1 MNTQATPTLPVIV
14 IGAGPVGLLCALEL
28 ARRKVP
34 VLVLETE
41 PSTTLDLR
49 AGTFHPP
56 TLEMLQPEGVADAML
71 ETGIKVRHWQSR
83 DRQYGLIAQWDL
95 DLLKNDTAY
104 PFRLHLEQH
113 RLTPILLDKLKVY
126 SHAQVLFGHE
136 FVELTQTADQVQ
148 ASARTAAGVVQFKGS
163 HLIGA
168 DGGRSAVR
176 KSADIEFDGYT
187 WPERY
192 TVISTPFDFEP
203 LGYADN
209 AYISDPEQWL
219 AFFRMPDAG
228 PPGLWRM
235 TTPVTDELSD
245 EEVLAPAFAQRTIN
259 RIIGAPAPSTYP
271 IVHQSVYRV
280 HQRVAKRFRVGRV
293 LLAGDSAHVN
303 NPLGGFGLNSGIHD
317 AVNLGDKL
325 ARVWHGSA
333 SADLLDLYHR
343 QRHTVAMEYV
353 QTLSVK
359 NKKNLEEKD
368 LPTRLARFEELRQ
381 TVADPVKARAYLLMS
396 SMINSIARANAIT

>member
-1 MNTQATPTLPVIV
+1 MTTTSSVDPVIIV
-14 IGAGPVGLLCALEL
+14 GAGPVGLLCALEL
-28 ARRKVP
+28 ARRQVP
-34 VLVLETE
+34 VMVLETE

-71 ETGIKVRHWQSR
+71 EVGIQVRHWQAR
-83 DRQYGLIAQWDL
+83 DREYGLIAQWDL
-95 DLLKNDTAY
+95 DLLKNDTPY

-113 RLTPILLDKLKVY
+113 RLTPILLSKLKAY
-126 SHAQVLFGHE
+126 SHAQVLFSHE
-136 FVELTQTADQVQ
+136 FVSLEQSDEQVL
-148 ASARTAAGVVQFKGS
+148 ATARTAQGQVRIRGRY
-163 HLIGA
+163 LIGA
-168 DGGRSAVR
+168 DGGRSPVR
-176 KSADIEFDGYT
+176 KSAGLAFDGYT

-192 TVISTPFDFEP
+192 TVVSTTYDFEP

-235 TTPVTDELSD
+235 TLPVTDELSD
-245 EEVLAPAFAQRTIN
+245 EEVLAPAFAHRAIN
-259 RIIGAPAPSTYP
+259 RIIGAPAGSTYP

-280 HQRVAKRFRVGRV
+280 HQRVANCFRAGRV

-317 AVNLGDKL
+317 AVNLGEKL
-325 ARVWHGSA
+325 ARVYHGQA
-333 SADLLDLYHR
+333 SAELLDLYDR
-343 QRHTVAMEYV
+343 QRRTVAMEYV
-353 QTLSVK
+353 QNLSVK

>member
-1 MNTQATPTLPVIV
+1 MNSRTHDTLPVLV

-28 ARRKVP
+28 ARRQVP
-34 VLVLETE
+34 VTVLETE
-41 PSTTLDLR
+41 PGTTLDLR

-71 ETGIKVRHWQSR
+71 AAGIHVRYWQSR
-83 DRQYGLIAQWDL
+83 DREHGLIAQWDL
-95 DLLKNDTAY
+95 DLLRHDTPY

-113 RLTPILLDKLKVY
+113 RLTPILLDKLRVY
-126 SHAQVLFGHE
+126 PHAQVLFSHE
-136 FVELTQTADQVQ
+136 FVELRQTDDHVEAT
-148 ASARTAAGVVQFKGS
+148 ARTAQGLVQLRGS
-163 HLIGA
+163 YLVGA

-176 KSADIEFDGYT
+176 KSAGIDFEGYT

-192 TVISTPFDFEP
+192 TVVSTSFDFEP

-235 TTPVTDELSD
+235 TMPVTDELSD
-245 EEVLAPAFAQRTIN
+245 EHVLAPAYAHQAIN
-259 RIIGAPAPSTYP
+259 RIIGAPASATYP
-271 IVHQSVYRV
+271 VVHQSVYRV
-280 HQRVAKRFRVGRV
+280 HQRVAGKFRVGRV

-317 AVNLGDKL
+317 AVNLGEKL
-325 ARVWHGSA
+325 APVFHGRA
-333 SADLLDLYHR
+333 PVELLDLYER
-343 QRHTVAMEYV
+343 QRRTVAMEYV
-353 QTLSVK
+353 QNLSVK

-368 LPTRLARFEELRQ
+368 LPTRLARFEELRA
-381 TVADPVKARAYLLMS
+381 TVRDPDKARAYLLMS
-396 SMINSIARANAIT
+396 SMINSIRRANAIT

>member
-1 MNTQATPTLPVIV
+1 MTTTSSVDPVIIV
-14 IGAGPVGLLCALEL
+14 GAGPVGLLCALEL
-28 ARRKVP
+28 ARRQVP
-34 VLVLETE
+34 VTVLETE

-71 ETGIKVRHWQSR
+71 EVGIQVRHWQAR
-83 DRQYGLIAQWDL
+83 DREYGLIAQWDL
-95 DLLKNDTAY
+95 DLLKNDTPY

-113 RLTPILLDKLKVY
+113 RLTPILLSKLKAY
-126 SHAQVLFGHE
+126 SHAQVLFSHE
-136 FVELTQTADQVQ
+136 FVSLEQSDEQVL
-148 ASARTAAGVVQFKGS
+148 ATARTAQGELRIRGRY
-163 HLIGA
+163 LIGA
-168 DGGRSAVR
+168 DGGRSPVR
-176 KSADIEFDGYT
+176 KSAGLAFDGYT

-192 TVISTPFDFEP
+192 TVVSTTYDFEP

-235 TTPVTDELSD
+235 TLPVTDELSD
-245 EEVLAPAFAQRTIN
+245 EEVLAPAFAHRAIN
-259 RIIGAPAPSTYP
+259 RIIGAPAGSTYP

-280 HQRVAKRFRVGRV
+280 HQRVANCFRAGRV

>member
-1 MNTQATPTLPVIV
+1 MQASCLPVLV
-14 IGAGPVGLLCALEL
+14 VGAGPVGLLCALEL
-28 ARRKVP
+28 ARRQVP
-34 VLVLETE
+34 VTVLECE

-56 TLEMLQPEGVADAML
+56 TLEMLQPEGVAEAML
-71 ETGIKVRHWQSR
+71 ASGIKVRHWQSR
-83 DRQYGLIAQWDL
+83 DREYGLIAQWDL
-95 DLLKNDTAY
+95 DLLKNDTPY

-113 RLTPILLDKLKVY
+113 RLTPILLAKLQAY
-126 SHAQVLFGHE
+126 RHAQVLFGHE
-136 FVELTQTADQVQ
+136 FLELRQTDERVQ
-148 ASARTAAGVVQFKGS
+148 ATARHGQTLVQLEGAY
-163 HLIGA
+163 LIGA

-176 KSADIEFDGYT
+176 KSAGIEFDGYT

-209 AYISDPEQWL
+209 AYISDPERWL

-235 TTPVTDELSD
+235 TMPVTDDLSD
-245 EEVLAPAFAQRTIN
+245 EEVLAPTFAHKAIN
-259 RIIGAPAPSTYP
+259 RIIGAADGSTYP

-280 HQRVAKRFRVGRV
+280 HQRVAQQFRRGRV

-317 AVNLGDKL
+317 AVNLGEKL
-325 ARVWHGSA
+325 ARVWQGQA
-333 SADLLDLYHR
+333 GTELLDLYER
-343 QRHTVAMEYV
+343 QRRTVAVEYV
-353 QTLSVK
+353 QNLSVK

-381 TVADPVKARAYLLMS
+381 TAADPVKARAYLLMS

>member
-1 MNTQATPTLPVIV
+1 MQASSLPVIV
-14 IGAGPVGLLCALEL
+14 VGAGPVGLLCALEL
-28 ARRKVP
+28 ARRQVP
-34 VLVLETE
+34 VVVLESE
-41 PSTTLDLR
+41 PTTTLDLR

-56 TLEMLQPEGVADAML
+56 TLEMLQPEGVAEAML
-71 ETGIKVRHWQSR
+71 EVGLKVRHWQSR
-83 DRQYGLIAQWDL
+83 DREYGLIAQWDL
-95 DLLKNDTAY
+95 DLLSQDTPY

-113 RLTPILLDKLKVY
+113 RLTPILLDKLRAY
-126 SHAQVLFGHE
+126 SHAQVRFQHE
-136 FVELTQTADQVQ
+136 FIELTQDGQQVVATARHPQGQV
-148 ASARTAAGVVQFKGS
+148 RLAGS
-163 HLIGA
+163 YLIGA

-176 KSADIEFDGYT
+176 KSASIEFDGYT

-209 AYISDPEQWL
+209 AYISDPERWL

-235 TTPVTDELSD
+235 TMPVTDDLSD
-245 EEVLAPAFAQRTIN
+245 EEVLAPTFAHKAIN
-259 RIIGAPAPSTYP
+259 RIIGAADGSTYP

-280 HQRVAKRFRVGRV
+280 HQRVAQQFRRGRV

-317 AVNLGDKL
+317 AVNLGEKL
-325 ARVWHGSA
+325 ARVWQGQA
-333 SADLLDLYHR
+333 GTELLDLYER
-343 QRHTVAMEYV
+343 QRRTVAVEYV
-353 QTLSVK
+353 QNLSVK

-381 TVADPVKARAYLLMS
+381 TAADPVKARAYLLMS

>member
-1 MNTQATPTLPVIV
+1 MQASSLPVIV
-14 IGAGPVGLLCALEL
+14 VGAGPVGLLCALEL
-28 ARRKVP
+28 ARRQVP
-34 VLVLETE
+34 VTVLEAE

-56 TLEMLQPEGVADAML
+56 TLEMLQPEGVAEAML
-71 ETGIKVRHWQSR
+71 ELGIKVRHWQSR
-83 DRQYGLIAQWDL
+83 DREYGLIAQWDL
-95 DLLKNDTAY
+95 DLLKNDTPY

-113 RLTPILLDKLKVY
+113 RLTPILLEKLQAY
-126 SHAQVLFGHE
+126 SHAQVLFDHE
-136 FVELTQTADQVQ
+136 FLELTQTDERVQ
-148 ASARTAAGVVQFKGS
+148 ATAEHAGSTVQLEGRY
-163 HLIGA
+163 LIGA

-176 KSADIEFDGYT
+176 KSAGIEFEGYT

-192 TVISTPFDFEP
+192 TVVSTRFDFEP

-209 AYISDPEQWL
+209 AYISDPQRWL

-235 TTPVTDELSD
+235 TMPVTDELSD
-245 EEVLAPAFAQRTIN
+245 EEVLAPAFAHQAIN
-259 RIIGAPAPSTYP
+259 RIIGAPAESTYP

-280 HQRVAKRFRVGRV
+280 HQRVAKRFRAGRV

-317 AVNLGDKL
+317 AVNLGEKL
-325 ARVWHGSA
+325 ARVCLGQAHE
-333 SADLLDLYHR
+333 DLLDLYER
-343 QRHTVAMEYV
+343 QRRAVAIEYV
-353 QTLSVK
+353 QNLSVK
-359 NKKNLEEKD
+359 NKKNLEEKE
-368 LPTRLARFEELRQ
+368 LPVRLARFEELRQ
-381 TVADPVKARAYLLMS
+381 AVADPVKARAYLLMS

>member
-1 MNTQATPTLPVIV
+1 MNASDTLPVIV

-28 ARRKVP
+28 ARRQVP
-34 VLVLETE
+34 VTVLESE

-71 ETGIKVRHWQSR
+71 QTGIKVRHWQSR
-83 DRQYGLIAQWDL
+83 DREYGLIAQWDL
-95 DLLKNDTAY
+95 DLLKNDTPY

-113 RLTPILLDKLKVY
+113 RLTPILLSKLKAY
-126 SHAQVLFGHE
+126 SHAQVLFSHE
-136 FVELTQTADQVQ
+136 FTELTQNDEAVV
-148 ASARTAAGVVQFKGS
+148 ASARTAQGVVQVKGRY
-163 HLIGA
+163 LIGA
-168 DGGRSAVR
+168 DGGRSPVR
-176 KSADIEFDGYT
+176 KSAGISFDGYT

-192 TVISTPFDFEP
+192 TVVSTPFDFEP

-209 AYISDPEQWL
+209 AYISDPQQWL

-235 TTPVTDELSD
+235 TMPVTDELSD
-245 EEVLAPAFAQRTIN
+245 EEVLAPAFAHQAIT
-259 RIIGAPAPSTYP
+259 RIIGAPAGSTYP

-280 HQRVAKRFRVGRV
+280 HQRVANCLRAGRV

-317 AVNLGDKL
+317 AVNLGEKL
-325 ARVWHGSA
+325 ARVYHGQA
-333 SADLLDLYHR
+333 SADLLDLYDR
-343 QRHTVAMEYV
+343 QRRTVAMEYV
-353 QTLSVK
+353 QNLSVK

-381 TVADPVKARAYLLMS
+381 AVADPVKARAYLLMS